1 MPPTVETTV
10 AILEYGL
17 VLAGLGFLVWLGFRP
32 AGRAVR
38 ARPPAL
44 PPWDVTLTDF
54 LILVWLVAALGLV
67 AQLLLRSTIGRVLA
81 RQQDADTLELVV
93 YGCMFHVGAILTWFL
108 ARAYVRRRRGGDAP
122 PAPVPARAGWG
133 RGGALAFLAAMPL
146 VTAADLLWEPLLKWA
161 GLPVVRQELV
171 DRFLAVKSPLALAVM
186 IVVALLVAPV
196 GEEIAFRAGLYRFLR
211 GRTPR
216 WVALTASAGLFA
228 LIHAN
233 WVSFLPLFVLGWVFA
248 LAYEQTGLIAVPI
261 LAHALFNLNSLLL
274 VLGGGGN

>member
-1 MPPTVETTV
+1 MAPTFETTV
-10 AILEYGL
+10 AIFEYGL

-38 ARPPAL
+38 AHPAAL
-44 PPWDVTLTDF
+44 PPWDVRVVDF
-54 LILVWLVAALGLV
+54 FALVWLVAALGLT
-67 AQLLLRSTIGRVLA
+67 AQFLLRFTIGPLLA
-81 RQQDADTLELVV
+81 RQPDADTLALVV

-108 ARAYVRRRRGGDAP
+108 ARAYVRRQRGVTGPLP
-122 PAPVPARAGWG
+122 PARDHTAWG
-133 RGGALAFLAAMPL
+133 RGGALTFLAAMPL
-146 VTAADLLWEPLLKWA
+146 VTAADLGWEPLLKWA

-171 DRFLAVKSPLALAVM
+171 DRFLEVKSPVALGLM
-186 IVVALLVAPV
+186 IVVALAVAPI

-211 GRTPR
+211 ARAPR

-233 WVSFLPLFVLGWVFA
+233 WVSFLPLFVLGVVFA

-274 VLGGGGN
+274 VLGGGN